1 MICEEYRNL
10 WDNYNIKL
18 KEIIDFY
25 QSYVIRRDIDS
36 SKSIGVVKS

>member
-18 KEIIDFY
+18 KKIIDFY
-25 QSYVIRRDIDS
+25 HSYVIGRDIDS